1 MWNGL
6 LGVELDVFYMKTTRS
21 LESQSANFPPSL
33 GSYYP
38 TYINYGSHDNR
49 GFELVLSH
57 NNHIRDFTYHVRGN
71 LSWARNKVLKMTE
84 DANVPDYKRATGGP
98 MGRYWGFVADGL
110 FQSEEEIAHSAVFGP
125 TLPGDI
131 KLKDINGDGK
141 ITWDQDMVPIGR
153 SNTPEMMFGLNLGAE
168 WKGFEFNM
176 LLQGAAL
183 FDVNLCGL
191 YSSGIRDDTF
201 YTRPFY
207 ADGNT
212 PYYLVEGAWRPDH
225 TDAKYPRLGI
235 ESRSNGGKFSSWWV
249 EDGSYV
255 RLKSIQLGY
264 TIPKKWSKKAGFE
277 RIRAYVAGGNLF
289 TLSHLE
295 QMDPEM
301 PSVNQ
306 GYYPQ
311 QRTYEFG
318 LNVTF

>member
-1 MWNGL
+1 MNNDDVLDDNDRTKIGDPWPDFVYGL
-6 LGVELDVFYMKTTRS
+6 
-21 LESQSANFPPSL
+21 SL
-33 GSYYP
+33 GAS
-38 TYINYGSHDNR
+38 
-49 GFELVLSH
+49 
-57 NNHIRDFTYHVRGN
+57 
-71 LSWARNKVLKMTE
+71 
-84 DANVPDYKRATGGP
+84 
-98 MGRYWGFVADGL
+98 
-110 FQSEEEIAHSAVFGP
+110 
-125 TLPGDI
+125 
-131 KLKDINGDGK
+131 
-141 ITWDQDMVPIGR
+141 
-153 SNTPEMMFGLNLGAE
+153 
-168 WKGFEFNM
+168 WKGFDFNM

-295 QMDPEM
+295 HMDPEM

>member
-1 MWNGL
+1 M
-6 LGVELDVFYMKTTRS
+6 
-21 LESQSANFPPSL
+21 
-33 GSYYP
+33 
-38 TYINYGSHDNR
+38 
-49 GFELVLSH
+49 
-57 NNHIRDFTYHVRGN
+57 
-71 LSWARNKVLKMTE
+71 
-84 DANVPDYKRATGGP
+84 
-98 MGRYWGFVADGL
+98 L
-110 FQSEEEIAHSAVFGP
+110 F
-125 TLPGDI
+125 
-131 KLKDINGDGK
+131 
-141 ITWDQDMVPIGR
+141 R
-153 SNTPEMMFGLNLGAE
+153 
-168 WKGFEFNM
+168 
-176 LLQGAAL
+176 
-183 FDVNLCGL
+183 
-191 YSSGIRDDTF
+191 SSGIRDDTF

-295 QMDPEM
+295 HMDPEM